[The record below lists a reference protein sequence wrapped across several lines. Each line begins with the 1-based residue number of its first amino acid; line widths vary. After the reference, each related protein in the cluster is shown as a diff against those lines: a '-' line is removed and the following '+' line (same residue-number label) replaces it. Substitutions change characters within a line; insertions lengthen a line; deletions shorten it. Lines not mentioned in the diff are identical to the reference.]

1 MWKNPSRGE
10 AVMSD
15 AALLGEATGWAKRLT
30 RAEARGP
37 GDIENAWRRL
47 EARYGIPWRSFWA
60 LRYRPPR
67 NLAASTYLRL
77 QAAYRAECE
86 RQIKRLEHEVAI
98 TKAKTGPDHA
108 AVVKAEAVLRATK
121 RGRS

>member
-60 LRYRPPR
+60 LRYRPPQKQRPGLITLLWSRLRLFFARRSAGVRKR
-67 NLAASTYLRL
+67 NPKKGLAAARKSR
-77 QAAYRAECE
+77 
-86 RQIKRLEHEVAI
+86 
-98 TKAKTGPDHA
+98 KA
-108 AVVKAEAVLRATK
+108 R
-121 RGRS
+121 